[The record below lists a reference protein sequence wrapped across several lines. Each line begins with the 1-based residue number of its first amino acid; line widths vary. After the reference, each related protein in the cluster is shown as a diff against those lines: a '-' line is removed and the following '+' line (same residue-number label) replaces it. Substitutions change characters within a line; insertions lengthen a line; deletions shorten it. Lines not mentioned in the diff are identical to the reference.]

1 MVMKKNSLRVLH
13 AITFTITTLA
23 HSIISRRIS
32 LCASMSSSADMSGL
46 RSFESS
52 LRFDNR
58 NLRDLPIENQPGVK
72 ASRQVP
78 NAIFSIVNPTK
89 VEKPKLIAYSQD
101 ALNLLGIK
109 CSTNEAEETFQNS
122 LGQYF
127 SGNDILPGSRPAAH
141 CYCGHQFGGFAGQ
154 LGDGA
159 TMYLGEVMNSNE
171 DRWEL
176 QLKGAGKTPF
186 SRTADGRKVL
196 RSSVREFLCSEAMH
210 FLGIPT
216 TRAAT
221 CVTSDSYVERDPMYD
236 GGVIRERC
244 TIISRIAP
252 NFFRFGSFEIF
263 KEAIQTGERSGP
275 SAGNEELKEK
285 LLDHMLTYYPHIAKG
300 PAAYASFFREVVEKT
315 AKLAALWQSVGFV
328 HGVLNTDNMSIM
340 GLTIDYGPFGFLE
353 QFDSDFV
360 PNGSDGSARY
370 SYKRQPEM
378 CQWNL
383 QKFAEALQPLLLEEE
398 SEQILRDVYQQT
410 YDDIYNSLFR
420 EKLGFLDKRPE
431 DPSMFEDLFTT
442 MENTNADFTDVFVA
456 ITDFVENFTN
466 AQSIESK
473 PAIVDELVDKLTS
486 RCAPPASVLA
496 ALKRKGRIHKLQMHP
511 NQIAQLWDMLQGNPA
526 EVSRMFSGAP
536 IEAIRNEVEEQKKI
550 LDMLITASKQIQ
562 ELEDL
567 SRPAKQTHD
576 RKLWRSWCDKYVG
589 RLADDIKATEEDG
602 ASIVRRITSMRQRNP
617 TFVLRNWILQ
627 DAIAQAEK
635 GDFGGVQTLVDM
647 LREPCNPVYSTFN
660 NEESKGEEEKT
671 KAPLSM
677 RRYLTTPP
685 EWADSLICTCS
696 S

>member
-1 MVMKKNSLRVLH
+1 MCRLTIRVTLIRVLH
-13 AITFTITTLA
+13 LYP
-23 HSIISRRIS
+23 SY
-32 LCASMSSSADMSGL
+32 LCA
-46 RSFESS
+46 
-52 LRFDNR
+52 
-58 NLRDLPIENQPGVK
+58 
-72 ASRQVP
+72 
-78 NAIFSIVNPTK
+78 
-89 VEKPKLIAYSQD
+89 
-101 ALNLLGIK
+101 
-109 CSTNEAEETFQNS
+109 
-122 LGQYF
+122 
-127 SGNDILPGSRPAAH
+127 
-141 CYCGHQFGGFAGQ
+141 
-154 LGDGA
+154 
-159 TMYLGEVMNSNE
+159 
-171 DRWEL
+171 
-176 QLKGAGKTPF
+176 
-186 SRTADGRKVL
+186 
-196 RSSVREFLCSEAMH
+196 
-210 FLGIPT
+210 
-216 TRAAT
+216 
-221 CVTSDSYVERDPMYD
+221 
-236 GGVIRERC
+236 
-244 TIISRIAP
+244 
-252 NFFRFGSFEIF
+252 
-263 KEAIQTGERSGP
+263 
-275 SAGNEELKEK
+275 
-285 LLDHMLTYYPHIAKG
+285 
-300 PAAYASFFREVVEKT
+300 
-315 AKLAALWQSVGFV
+315 
-328 HGVLNTDNMSIM
+328 
-340 GLTIDYGPFGFLE
+340 DYGPFGFLE

-536 IEAIRNEVEEQKKI
+536 IEVIRNEVEEQKKI

-589 RLADDIKATEEDG
+589 RLADDIKG
-602 ASIVRRITSMRQRNP
+602 ASEFKFNSNQLHLYLSMPKSFLPWKKNVFLVYISNRRR
-617 TFVLRNWILQ
+617 WC
-627 DAIAQAEK
+627 
-635 GDFGGVQTLVDM
+635 VD
-647 LREPCNPVYSTFN
+647 STKN
-660 NEESKGEEEKT
+660 NEYAAEESHVCPAE
-671 KAPLSM
+671 L
-677 RRYLTTPP
+677 
-685 EWADSLICTCS
+685 DSSGCDRTS
-696 S
+696 